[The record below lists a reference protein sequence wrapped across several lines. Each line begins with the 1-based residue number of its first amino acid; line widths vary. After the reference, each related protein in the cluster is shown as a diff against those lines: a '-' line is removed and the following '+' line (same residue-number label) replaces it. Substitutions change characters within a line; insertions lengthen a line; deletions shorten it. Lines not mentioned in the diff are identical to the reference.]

1 MSYLL
6 KNRQEEFHVTTWHWR
21 PLLRLAEKY
30 GWEHPGTLRPFD
42 YPKDKEWNGN
52 YWWNSGQIVTNE
64 DAKNLA
70 QALERSL
77 VHIPDEEKGIRA
89 GHVGRPE
96 EIKAYHKQEPEI
108 IFSGRPRYKD
118 FVENAIRFF
127 KQGSFEIH

>member
-6 KNRQEEFHVTTWHWR
+6 KNRQGELHVTTWHWR

-70 QALERSL
+70 QALEKSL
-77 VHIPDEEKGIRA
+77 THVPDKNTGLSEGYK
-89 GHVGRPE
+89 PE
-96 EIKAYHKQEPEI
+96 EIEAFLAQEPET
-108 IFSGRPRYKD
+108 IFSGTGHKEFIED
-118 FVENAIRFF
+118 LIEFF
-127 KQGSFEIH
+127 KKGSFEIH